1 MIEDLLSYNEEFV
14 KNKGYEPYQTSKY
27 PDRRLAIVTCMD
39 TRLIELLPAALFLYK
54 NGDKNYKERRRS
66 CTSFCSVVR
75 SLLIAI
81 YELGVEEILVIGHTN
96 CGVQHMDAENLL
108 ENMRKRGISN
118 NAIESLRYC
127 GIDFDRWLEGFD
139 DGCVSVA
146 KSVELLKKHP
156 LIPKDVRIYGFMM
169 DSTSG
174 KLSSV
179 SE

>member
-1 MIEDLLSYNEEFV
+1 M
-14 KNKGYEPYQTSKY
+14 
-27 PDRRLAIVTCMD
+27 
-39 TRLIELLPAALFLYK
+39 
-54 NGDKNYKERRRS
+54 
-66 CTSFCSVVR
+66 
-75 SLLIAI
+75 IAI